1 MILGCTENGLVH
13 APLQLNGDRRG
24 VPYGGDEGK
33 TGHPER
39 ARGHRVID
47 LGHVSYLAAV
57 AEGMKIGERLAML
70 GAGGCVE
77 AHGIHFN
84 EAVPTKT
91 VLAQRSRQ
99 RKLIVPAAA
108 TLALR

>member
-1 MILGCTENGLVH
+1 MTLGRAENGLTH
-13 APLQLNGDRRG
+13 APLQLKGDRRG
-24 VPYGGDEGK
+24 VPHAGDEGK
-33 TGHPER
+33 TGHAER

-47 LGHVSYLAAV
+47 LDHVLHLAVV
-57 AEGMKIGERLAML
+57 AEGMKTGEQLAML
-70 GAGGCVE
+70 GAEGCVE

-91 VLAQRSRQ
+91 VSAQRNQ
-99 RKLIVPAAA
+99 QPKLTVPATA